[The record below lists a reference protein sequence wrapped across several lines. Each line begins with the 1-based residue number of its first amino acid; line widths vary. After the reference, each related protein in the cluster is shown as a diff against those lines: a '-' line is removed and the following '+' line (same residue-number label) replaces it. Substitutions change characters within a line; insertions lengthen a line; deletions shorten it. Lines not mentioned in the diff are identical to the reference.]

1 LAHKP
6 LYYAKMTTFTTLAA
20 MDEALTHAS
29 DTLSRIRA
37 VHQATLGV
45 SQSAVK
51 EATLKLSR
59 LEEDNA
65 TYRANAESRKQ
76 LLASVEE
83 ARVNMET
90 ELWCVAAAL
99 EEKQRFVV
107 YAIFFF
113 SPDDFLL

>member
-1 LAHKP
+1 
-6 LYYAKMTTFTTLAA
+6 MTTLTTLAA

-37 VHQATLGV
+37 VHQASLGV

-107 YAIFFF
+107 YAFFF
-113 SPDDFLL
+113 PLP